1 LVTAAAQD
9 AGRGRS
15 GAEWINAPRA
25 LAASL
30 AFVPGWPP
38 ARIPLLTLVAGLAAR
53 NALGPIHR
61 LKWPNDVV
69 GPAGDKVAGLLAE
82 RAGDLVVI
90 GLGVNLFWPDPPF
103 GITALATADPGPD
116 AGPAI
121 AVEWAEELLTA
132 VAAGPDEWGAAEY
145 RNCSATIGQTV
156 TWEDGGSGVAVDI
169 DDAGGLVVESGGIR
183 QVLRSGRVRSVRPTT
198 LTD

>member
-1 LVTAAAQD
+1 M
-9 AGRGRS
+9 
-15 GAEWINAPRA
+15 NAPRA

-53 NALGPIHR
+53 QALGPTHR

-69 GPAGDKVAGLLAE
+69 SPGGDKVAGLLAE
-82 RAGDLVVI
+82 RVDNLVVV
-90 GLGVNLFWPDPPF
+90 GLGVNLYWPDPPI
-103 GITALATADPGPD
+103 GVTALMTADPGPD

-121 AVEWAEELLTA
+121 AVDWVEGLLAA
-132 VAAGPDEWGAAEY
+132 VAVGPDEWGAAEY
-145 RNCSATIGQTV
+145 RKCSATLGHTV
-156 TWEDGGSGVAVDI
+156 TWEDGGPAVAVDV